1 MAIKKSELYSSL
13 WASCDELRGG
23 MDASQYKDYVLVLLF
38 IKYISDKFAGQPFAP
53 IQIPAGAS
61 FADMVALKG
70 KSDIGDQINK
80 HILQPLEK
88 ANKIRLKA
96 DFNDTAL
103 LGQGKEMVDK
113 LGNLIAIFENPA
125 LDFSKNRA
133 DGDDI
138 LGDAYEY
145 LMRHFATE
153 SGKSKGQFYT
163 PAEVSRILAQVIG
176 IHQAKTTPDTTVY
189 DPTCGSGSLLLKV
202 ADAAPTP
209 VTLYGQEM
217 DEATSGLAQMNMVLH
232 NNASALITQGNT
244 LANPKHLDGAAL
256 KTFDYVVANPPFSDK
271 RWSTGLTPDNDK
283 FERFKGFGIP
293 PTKQGDYAYL
303 LHIIRSLKPQGKAA
317 CILPHGVLF
326 RGNAEAEIR
335 KNLVRRGLIKGIIGL
350 PANLFFGT
358 GIPACIVVIDKQD
371 AQARRGIFM
380 VDASAAFMK
389 DGSKN
394 RLREQDIHRIVD
406 AYSKQDGSDPS
417 YARLVP
423 LAEIEKNDFNLN
435 LPRYLQSRQTEDRQ
449 DIEGHLRGG
458 IPQADVDALQG
469 YWATCPQLRAALFAP
484 LRPGYLALAVDKA
497 AIQTSIHQHPEFVAY
512 TQRMAAHFDAW
523 RSRTSQRLKKL
534 KPGFK
539 PKALIVE
546 LAEDLL
552 AHYQGQPLL
561 NAYDVYQR
569 LMDLWASTWQDDAYL
584 LATDGWKAET
594 YRVIVTKKGKDGKP
608 GKQIDK
614 GWACDLV
621 PKHTLVAR
629 YYDKQKALFLTMTAG
644 IENRAAMLAEL
655 EEDHA
660 GLDGAFSELDKI
672 NKTEVAALL
681 KKIKHDK
688 ESADDAEVLQQWLD
702 LKEEETQLKK
712 KLEELEAL
720 VDRQAYEHYPRL
732 KEAEIKTLVVDD
744 KWLGALDAAVRGEL
758 DRITQRLTQRVKE
771 LADRYE
777 APLPAVAKRV
787 EDLQSLVDGHLARM
801 GFAWN

>member
-644 IENRAAMLAEL
+644 IETRAAMLAEL